1 MAEQWLTRLLGARNP
16 ERDKALT
23 LATINRLAIA
33 LDNMEEKHALLKA
46 SAADKK
52 LRGLDKMGLADLRYA
67 TQLETTMEHL
77 RDTQLKIDAAEE
89 VLSNAELN
97 HDVVRTCERLARQL
111 QEIVRTTPVE
121 RAETAQE
128 DLEDAIDDAAELATE
143 VARPLAAATTVT
155 INKPALAAAFAALP
169 GPPIPVKTV
178 VARVARTPQL
188 LADSS

>member
-89 VLSNAELN
+89 VLNNAELN

-111 QEIVRTTPVE
+111 QEIVRATPVE
-121 RAETAQE
+121 RAETVQE

-155 INKPALAAAFAALP
+155 INEPALAAAFAALP

-188 LADSS
+188 RADSS